1 MLAFSAIVY
10 ENKNLLIYAASR
22 RSFLYLLWEWIS
34 RDLNIETAAFL
45 LLGTAIAYAGSKGL
59 GPSHL
64 KHSVV
69 QRRL

>member
-1 MLAFSAIVY
+1 MLP
-10 ENKNLLIYAASR
+10 LPPLG
-22 RSFLYLLWEWIS
+22 WIS
-34 RDLNIETAAFL
+34 RDLNVETGAFL
-45 LLGTAIAYAGSKGL
+45 LLGTSMAYVGSKGL